1 MTTAHE
7 RELGSLGV
15 DTKKLGMWTFLGSEV
30 MLFTG
35 LIATYLVFRG
45 KSLEG
50 PTPQE
55 MFADVTIVAFNTL
68 VLLCSSLTMV
78 LAHEGVEH
86 NDRKRFF
93 LFILAT
99 AALGALF
106 LSVQVFEYSK
116 LIGEGMNLG
125 VNLFGASFFT
135 LTGFH
140 GAHVTVG
147 VILLL
152 ITALRGWRQ
161 GFTNQFPLAVEM
173 IGLYWHFVDLVW
185 VVIFTLVYLL
195 R

>member
-7 RELGSLGV
+7 PELGSLGV

-161 GFTNQFPLAVEM
+161 GFTNQFPLAVEL